1 MLWVLDSRK
10 SFTAMIDSEDRP
22 HLERA
27 NLFAGVSLESIEH
40 LFERCHRLKLER
52 GDHLLEAGAANSHLY
67 LILGGE
73 LRVYLTDRNMPE
85 HAVLVAGDCVGEM
98 SLLDGQAA
106 SALVLAAKDT
116 QLLAVPQEVLWSMVD
131 CSHGVARNLL
141 AIFSGRMRDNNQAL
155 VASQSQSL
163 EFEQAVSVDALTGIH
178 NRRWAL
184 DAFPRAIARCAHDG
198 DPLCMVMAD
207 IDLFKHFNERY
218 GHLAGDA
225 VLRRMAHRLA
235 DGLRPQDLIARY
247 GGEVFL
253 ILLPHATLAEALPIA
268 ERLREL
274 VAIGSGLPTGEG
286 VTLSCG
292 VAQMFRGESLDEL
305 LIRVDAALR
314 RAKEDGRDRV
324 EVAG

>member
-1 MLWVLDSRK
+1 
-10 SFTAMIDSEDRP
+10 MIDNEDRQ
-22 HLERA
+22 HLEHA
-27 NLFAGVSLESIEH
+27 NLFANVSLESIEH
-40 LFERCHRLKLER
+40 LLDHCHRLNLER
-52 GDHLLEAGAANSHLY
+52 GEHLLEAGAANSHLY
-67 LILGGE
+67 LVLDGE
-73 LRVYLTDRNMPE
+73 LRVYLNDRSLPA
-85 HAVLVAGDCVGEM
+85 HAVFGAGDCVGEM

-116 QLLAVPQEVLWSMVD
+116 RLLVVPQEVLWSLVD

-141 AIFSGRMRDNNQAL
+141 AILSGRMRDNNQAL
-155 VASQSQSL
+155 VSAQSQSL
-163 EFEQAVSVDALTGIH
+163 EFEHAVSVDALTGIH

-184 DAFPRAIARCAHDG
+184 EAFPRAIARCERDG
-198 DPLCMVMAD
+198 DPLCLVIAD
-207 IDLFKHFNERY
+207 IDFFRRFNERF

-225 VLRRMAHRLA
+225 VLRRMARRLV
-235 DGLRPQDLIARY
+235 DGLRPQDLIVRY
-247 GGEVFL
+247 GGEEFL
-253 ILLPHATLAEALPIA
+253 ILLPHTSLDEALPIA
-268 ERLREL
+268 ERLREM

-305 LIRVDAALR
+305 VSRVDAALR